1 MYNNYSIFD
10 RNQTKNSYNN
20 CIELKQSAV
29 LGGVNSVLDSYTNKL
44 KWTIYNIVVLLNVT
58 KLNLNLVS

>member
-29 LGGVNSVLDSYTNKL
+29 LDGVNCVLDSYTNKL
-44 KWTIYNIVVLLNVT
+44 KWTFYNIVVLLNVT